1 MAFSVTWVSRL
12 FQVHRRNKS
21 VFPSLGKNIMYFQEI
36 RIPPINY
43 HHVSLGKGVS
53 DGAWVLWWH
62 QGLSSRFCFKKAS
75 AGFAMAQKAAK
86 QFLFLCLFSF
96 ERLAWRF
103 IGVPTADSLCLGF
116 LAEKKSRIFQA
127 CQYVLGCRDIS
138 HTRDG
143 YSFSHFINSCSLRM
157 HTGAASP
164 VFNWCCLWCL
174 YSYEFLW
181 CTLTLSILLRS
192 SPARS
197 LSDFLSL

>member
-36 RIPPINY
+36 RIPPINH

-53 DGAWVLWWH
+53 DGAWVLLWH
-62 QGLSSRFCFKKAS
+62 QGLSSRFCFKKS
-75 AGFAMAQKAAK
+75 KYR
-86 QFLFLCLFSF
+86 LCNGTKSSQANFSF
-96 ERLAWRF
+96 YVCLVLKDLPEGSLAFPLQTVCAW
-103 IGVPTADSLCLGF
+103 ASLQRKKGGF
-116 LAEKKSRIFQA
+116 SRHVNMSLAAE
-127 CQYVLGCRDIS
+127 IS
-138 HTRDG
+138 LKRDG
-143 YSFSHFINSCSLRM
+143 YSFSHFINSCSLCMR
-157 HTGAASP
+157 TGAASP

-197 LSDFLSL
+197 LSDFLYL